1 MPPELLSESIDV
13 KSFKAFQMAD
23 IYSFSLLLWEILVHS
38 ELNPKATNYKPPYFE
53 YIGEDPSFDE
63 MKKIVL
69 LEEKR
74 PSFNFFK
81 DNESIDSN
89 ESNSINK
96 NEKLNDDLQNN
107 INDFKDNELIDS
119 TNLNKEKNKIDNK
132 VKDNQDNK
140 LIIEIC
146 NLIENC
152 WRTDATKRYDY
163 MQIRQRFTQIVYKQK
178 R

>member
-53 YIGEDPSFDE
+53 YIGEGPSFDE

-81 DNESIDSN
+81 ENKSID
-89 ESNSINK
+89 
-96 NEKLNDDLQNN
+96 
-107 INDFKDNELIDS
+107 
-119 TNLNKEKNKIDNK
+119 LNKEENMKLNNKEIDKEIYREIDDNKIDKFDNEIN
-132 VKDNQDNK
+132 DNQ

-146 NLIENC
+146 DLIKNC
-152 WRTDATKRYDY
+152 WKTDATKRYDH
-163 MQIRQRFTQIVYKQK
+163 MQIRQRFTQIMNSGRPK